1 MLSIEI
7 TEQVATRDDLSLILR
22 GIADMIAMGHDSGFH
37 PEWSI
42 SGDEEENNDLHEEL
56 EPV

>member
-7 TEQVATRDDLSLILR
+7 TEQVATRNDLGTLLR
-22 GIADMIAMGHDSGFH
+22 RIADMIDEGYRNGYD

-42 SGDEEENNDLHEEL
+42 SGDEEENNDLYEEL
-56 EPV
+56 V

>member
-7 TEQVATRDDLSLILR
+7 TEQVATKDDLGVLLR
-22 GIADMIAMGHDSGFH
+22 RIADMIDEGYHSGYD

-42 SGDEEENNDLHEEL
+42 SGGEEDNNDLHEEL
-56 EPV
+56 V